1 MWCKMAGKK
10 KWNLALSI
18 NTIPQLH
25 LHCIFTFCPRSEIP
39 AIKRNIIKIKKTI
52 MQCFSSN
59 LTLCLIVSS
68 ALSVNFSFVSEANLS
83 WSVLWSRNVVQ
94 HDQLWFKNNKKIKWQ
109 KYHSWDSKVL
119 TSQRYKCTLIL
130 QKSKRYCDL
139 STKNRVQQG
148 KGGV

>member
-1 MWCKMAGKK
+1 MQDGREKKMESSFEYKYYTSTAPALYIHILSQVGNPCNKK
-10 KWNLALSI
+10 K
-18 NTIPQLH
+18 H
-25 LHCIFTFCPRSEIP
+25 H
-39 AIKRNIIKIKKTI
+39 KKKQTI